1 MNEEKNTDDVIQFLI
16 DMGVLKP
23 MGYDESI
30 GEEMYLI
37 TQDADDFIPGLFIE
51 KEKRLNSAIFDLW
64 QIDMLDIIFDDNGE
78 PLVSLNKNSMNEE
91 KIESIEDP
99 SLRYEM
105 YAIIQAFINRN
116 KEIDNQ

>member
-1 MNEEKNTDDVIQFLI
+1 
-16 DMGVLKP
+16 
-23 MGYDESI
+23 
-30 GEEMYLI
+30 
-37 TQDADDFIPGLFIE
+37 
-51 KEKRLNSAIFDLW
+51 
-64 QIDMLDIIFDDNGE
+64 MLDIIFDDNGE